1 MKKVFLSISLIL
13 ALGGNIYAQTPTLV
27 VSPFISLPLGD
38 SVSLLSVG
46 AGGRLDSIWG
56 LGTGNFEMKSSVA
69 YLYSPTIAKTSL
81 HSVQAMVGPA
91 YRINIAQNLL
101 LRGTVMAGGYFASY
115 EGVTGGNLSIEAGMG
130 ADISLGSSL
139 NFGVGTSFDILLSGS
154 APLLAGIGIS
164 IGASFTPGAAKS
176 TQPKLQI
183 IDPKFE
189 PVFPVFFK
197 WYDSNPAGTVVIV
210 NKESRPIK
218 NVKASIFIKEFMD
231 APKVFAEISSL
242 GKGESRELPV
252 LALLTD
258 KVLGVTESTKV
269 AAEITVSYDL
279 ADGTMKVMRA
289 DTIRILDRNA
299 MTWADDQRAASFVTA
314 RDPVVLA
321 LAKDVAGAIREAGG
335 VGTDLDLR
343 IAMGIYQALG
353 LHGVRY
359 VIDPSSSYAD
369 FSKNET
375 AVDFLQFPRQTLQY
389 KAGDCDDLT
398 ILYTALLEAVGI
410 ETAFLTV
417 PGHILAAVALPLT
430 PDEAERT
437 FSRLDRFIVDL
448 GKVFIPIEATI
459 FSKGFNAAWAEGAR
473 QWRLAGTQ
481 ARIIPVREAWRNYE
495 AVGLRDAPPSLSYP
509 TARTVLASYKVE
521 LDRFILDEL
530 VPQVAR
536 LQEEIKRS
544 GATSK
549 NLNRLGVLYARYGKY
564 PEAESEFQKVLKKDE
579 YAPALINLANLAY
592 LRGEIRPAA
601 LLYDRALKKDPKS
614 KAALAGA
621 IRVRG
626 ELGDL
631 PEAQRLLAVLQ
642 SIDPIAAGSLSALVS
657 PSSEGRA
664 SARDS
669 QRLSWIE
676 E

>member
-1 MKKVFLSISLIL
+1 MKKVVLSIITIL
-13 ALGGNIYAQTPTLV
+13 TLGANLSAQAPTFV
-27 VSPFISLPLGD
+27 VSPFVSLPLGD
-38 SVSLLSVG
+38 SASLISIG
-46 AGGRLDSIWG
+46 AGGRLDSIWS
-56 LGTGNFEMKSSVA
+56 LGTGSFEVKSSVA
-69 YLYSPTIAKTSL
+69 YLYSPSLAKTSL

-91 YRINIAQNLL
+91 YRINLAQTLS
-101 LRGTVMAGGYFASY
+101 LRGAVMAGGYFASY
-115 EGVTGGNLSIEAGMG
+115 EGVSGGNLSVEAGMG
-130 ADISLGSSL
+130 ADILLGSSL
-139 NFGVGTSFDILLSGS
+139 KLGVGTSFDILLSGS
-154 APLLAGIGIS
+154 APLLSGIGIS
-164 IGASFTPGAAKS
+164 IGATFTPGASNAS
-176 TQPKLQI
+176 NPKLQI

-231 APKVFAEISSL
+231 APKVFAEIPSL
-242 GKGESRELPV
+242 AKGESRELSV

-279 ADGTMKVMRA
+279 ADGSMKVMRA
-289 DTIRILDRNA
+289 ETIRILDRNA
-299 MTWADDQRAASFVTA
+299 MTWANDQRAASFVTA
-314 RDPVVLA
+314 RDPAVLA
-321 LAKDVAGAIREAGG
+321 LAKDVAGAVREAGG
-335 VGTDLDLR
+335 VGSDLDLR

-359 VIDPSSSYAD
+359 VVDPSSSYAD

-398 ILYTALLEAVGI
+398 ILYTALLESVGI
-410 ETAFLTV
+410 ETAFITV

-437 FSRLDRFIVDL
+437 FSRLDRFLVDK

-481 ARIIPVREAWRNYE
+481 ARIIPVREAWRDYE
-495 AVGLRDAPPSLSYP
+495 AVGLRDTPPSLSYP

-521 LDRFILDEL
+521 LDRFISDEL

-564 PEAESEFQKVLKKDE
+564 PEAESEFQKIIKKDE
-579 YAPALINLANLAY
+579 YTPALINLANLAF
-592 LRGEIRPAA
+592 LRGEMKSAA

-614 KAALAGA
+614 KVALAGA
-621 IRVRG
+621 IRVRS
-626 ELGDL
+626 ELG
-631 PEAQRLLAVLQ
+631 ETTTAQKHLTTLQNLDPAAAASLA
-642 SIDPIAAGSLSALVS
+642 SLIS
-657 PSSEGRA
+657 PASEGRA
-664 SARDS
+664 SATDS
-669 QRLSWIE
+669 LRVNWNE